1 MAVTNPELLHSL
13 GMRIRYLRRERN
25 MSILDLSLEADVN
38 RNYISDLERGKRNPT
53 IEVLFKIS
61 NALNITLSNLLS
73 GIDISL

>member
-1 MAVTNPELLHSL
+1 MPTNNPELLRTL

-25 MSILDLSLEADVN
+25 MSILDLSLEANVN
-38 RNYISDLERGKRNPT
+38 ANYISDLERGKRNPT
-53 IEVLFKIS
+53 IEVLFRIS